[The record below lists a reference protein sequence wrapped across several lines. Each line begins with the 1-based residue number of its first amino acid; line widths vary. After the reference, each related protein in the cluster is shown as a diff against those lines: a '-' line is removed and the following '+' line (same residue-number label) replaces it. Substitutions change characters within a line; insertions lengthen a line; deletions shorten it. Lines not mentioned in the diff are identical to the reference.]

1 MTGVANLP
9 PAAVDM
15 LESIHQHRLL
25 DTQQLHVLHA
35 PHASIRWT
43 QRLAAALARRGLIDH
58 VPAAKRRRLHFA
70 TVAGAD
76 AVETLGSRVETRRTV
91 VRPEQAAGPLRRH
104 TLAVNDV
111 GISFVQAARDN
122 GDECG
127 PWAWRHEIAHPI
139 GGVPGQYQHEQLIS
153 DALLTYQRT
162 RGGRTSFHYRLIELD
177 RATMPVDDLAAKITR
192 YVRLYHYAA
201 APAGALDD
209 PVPVWTHRYSV
220 FPTVLVVLANGTR
233 QALERR
239 RDTLLALCREDQE
252 LQDGRTVRVDVCL
265 MDELRARGPFA
276 PIFRTVE
283 RSDTPATWLGDT
295 PR

>member
-25 DTQQLHVLHA
+25 DTHQLHVLHT
-35 PHASIRWT
+35 PHASMRWT
-43 QRLAAALARRGLIDH
+43 QRLTAALARRGLINH
-58 VPAAKRRRLHFA
+58 VPAAKKRRLHFA
-70 TVAGAD
+70 TAAGAD

-139 GGVPGQYQHEQLIS
+139 GGVPGHYQHEQLIA

-162 RGGRTSFHYRLIELD
+162 RGARTSFHYRLIELD

-192 YVRLYHYAA
+192 YVRLYHYAV
-201 APAGALDD
+201 PSAGGLED
-209 PVPVWTHRYSV
+209 PVQVWTHRYSV
-220 FPTVLVVLANGTR
+220 FPTVLVVLANGTAR
-233 QALERR
+233 ALERR
-239 RDTLLALCREDQE
+239 RETLLALCGEEQD
-252 LQDGRTVRVDVCL
+252 LQHGRTIRVDVCL
-265 MDELRARGPFA
+265 MEELQVRGPFA

-283 RSDTPATWLGDT
+283 HPGASVTWLGET
-295 PR
+295 